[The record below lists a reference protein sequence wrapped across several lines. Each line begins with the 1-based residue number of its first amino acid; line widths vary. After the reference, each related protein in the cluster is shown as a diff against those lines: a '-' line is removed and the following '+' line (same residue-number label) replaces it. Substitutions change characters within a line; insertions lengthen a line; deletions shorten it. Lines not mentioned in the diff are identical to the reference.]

1 MNESTNKSCHGNSCR
16 EHNKGIMC
24 SVKNCAYHDGER
36 YCTAEMISVE
46 PACGNVTEST
56 DTKCKTYKH
65 EVK

>member
-1 MNESTNKSCHGNSCR
+1 MNESTKKTCFDGKCR

-36 YCTAEMISVE
+36 YCTAEMVSVE
-46 PACGNVTEST
+46 PACGNVTECA

-65 EVK
+65 CC